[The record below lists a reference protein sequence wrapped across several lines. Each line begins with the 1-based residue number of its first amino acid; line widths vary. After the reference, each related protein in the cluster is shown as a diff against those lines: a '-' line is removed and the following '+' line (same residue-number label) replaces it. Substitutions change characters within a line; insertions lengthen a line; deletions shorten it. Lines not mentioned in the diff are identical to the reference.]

1 MDDVNGYKHSDCHD
15 GSVKCYIALWYS
27 RLYKNISKNICVFV
41 PQSSDTEDELEMV
54 CAQARLAGAF
64 DVVRCTHWAEG
75 GAGAAALG
83 KAVQRAAEVP
93 HPFKFLYPL
102 EVKTSISTRYVIH
115 YVYVCLQWC
124 ICHWSNPVWIASWI
138 NCWFAVFFCVS
149 VSICNFFLCFIW
161 SQVTKPTD
169 WHTICKE
176 IITISN

>member
-1 MDDVNGYKHSDCHD
+1 
-15 GSVKCYIALWYS
+15 
-27 RLYKNISKNICVFV
+27 
-41 PQSSDTEDELEMV
+41 MV

-115 YVYVCLQWC
+115 YVYVCLQ
-124 ICHWSNPVWIASWI
+124 
-138 NCWFAVFFCVS
+138 
-149 VSICNFFLCFIW
+149 
-161 SQVTKPTD
+161 
-169 WHTICKE
+169 
-176 IITISN
+176 